1 MPLTEYTGTLG
12 LNRAAHLLRRATF
25 GPTKQQIEAFASLT
39 PTQATNL
46 LFNQTL
52 PDPIL
57 PTDPDT
63 NQEWAVSGIMDPDKM
78 DGDYQEYFKRWFV
91 GQMLSVGVPSAQ
103 SLAYAAREKLVMFLH
118 THFTAIQEKIS
129 SSRALYFQNQLF
141 RLFALD
147 RTAAPEFNFRELTK
161 KVSVDNAMLRLLDG
175 NQNVKGSPNENYARE
190 LFELFSIGRG
200 LEGSLPPTP
209 GPGDYI
215 LFKEQDVQA
224 AARVLSGFD
233 FDDNFI
239 NLDPDTSLPRGRV
252 RGSDTF
258 ASGHDNGI
266 KEFSTS
272 FIDSNTGLPYVIQPD
287 PLLTNGG
294 NPTLASALDEIS
306 QLIDMIYEQEETA
319 RNICRK
325 IYRFY
330 VYHEV
335 SETLHNTIIA
345 EMANTFRA
353 NGFKLQPVVEN
364 LLRSQHFYEAAAGYN
379 DDNFGGIIKSPLD
392 LIVGTLR
399 FFNYPIP
406 DSTTN
411 APSFYEMNGE
421 IINLANDQGMS
432 FYQPFDVAGY
442 DAYHQFPVYHRSW
455 ITVNYL
461 TRRYEFIRK
470 FISQMEDGM
479 LKTDVVSFVQN
490 TISPGIAS
498 NARNLILE
506 LARFLL
512 PVSNNLTFD
521 TNADDTA
528 TITAERLNFFL
539 VSFLENPK
547 IDDDPEGA
555 WTIRW
560 TNGFDPETVR
570 RQLENLF
577 NAMLQSPEYQLH

>member
-1 MPLTEYTGTLG
+1 MPLNEYTGTLG

-25 GPTKQQIEAFASLT
+25 GPTKEQIETFASLT
-39 PTQATNL
+39 PQQAITQ
-46 LFNQTL
+46 LFNQPL

-57 PTDPDT
+57 SVDPDT
-63 NQEWAVSGIMDPDKM
+63 NQEWAVSGVTDSNKM
-78 DGDYQEYFKRWFV
+78 DEEYQEYFKRWFI
-91 GQMLSVGVPSAQ
+91 GQMLSAGVPDAQ

-118 THFTAIQEKIS
+118 THFTAIQEKIN

-141 RLFALD
+141 RIFALD
-147 RTAAPEFNFRELTK
+147 RTAPAEFNFRELTK

-209 GPGDYI
+209 APGDYI

-233 FDDNFI
+233 FDNNF
-239 NLDPDTSLPRGRV
+239 NTLDPDTNLPRGKV
-252 RGSDTF
+252 RGSDNF

-272 FIDSNTGLPYVIQPD
+272 FINPLTGQPYVIQPN
-287 PLLTNGG
+287 PLLTNGS
-294 NPTLASALDEIS
+294 NATLASVLGEIS

-319 RNICRK
+319 RHICRK
-325 IYRFY
+325 VYRYY

-335 SETLHNTIIA
+335 TESLHNTIIA

-353 NGFKLQPVVEN
+353 NGFKLQPVIEN
-364 LLRSQHFYEAAAGYN
+364 LLRSQHFYEAAAGY
-379 DDNFGGIIKSPLD
+379 DDDQFGGIIKSPLD
-392 LIVGTLR
+392 LIIGTLR
-399 FFNYPIP
+399 FFNYRVP
-406 DSTTN
+406 DMVTN
-411 APSFYEMNGE
+411 ASSFYEITGE
-421 IINLANDQGMS
+421 IISLADHQGMS
-432 FYQPFDVAGY
+432 YYQPFDVAGY

-470 FISQMEDGM
+470 LVNSMEDSM
-479 LKTDVVSFVQN
+479 LKVDVVSFVRD
-490 TISPGIAS
+490 TFSTAVTS
-498 NARNLILE
+498 NARTLIVE
-506 LARFLL
+506 LARLLL

-528 TITAERLNFFL
+528 TITAERMNYFL
-539 VSFLENPK
+539 IAFLENPK
-547 IDDDPEGA
+547 IDADPEGA